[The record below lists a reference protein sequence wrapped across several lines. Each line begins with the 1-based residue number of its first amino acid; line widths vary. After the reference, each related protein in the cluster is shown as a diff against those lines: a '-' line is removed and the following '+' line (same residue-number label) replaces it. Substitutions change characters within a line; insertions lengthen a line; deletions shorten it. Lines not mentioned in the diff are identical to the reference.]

1 MTGLELRDL
10 RLAYDGGANNAT
22 VLGPFNWT
30 LAPGQRAGLAGES
43 GSGKTTLLELAAGLR
58 IPGLRTISGSLSWNG
73 DPATIAYIPQESSNS
88 LSPFL
93 TALDHVRGVCRDR
106 NRSIEILNEL
116 GLHAKK
122 HGSHACRLS
131 GGERQRVL
139 VAMAL
144 AANPGFILADEPTA
158 NLDPAN
164 TALVCNA
171 LSHTSAAL
179 LVASHR
185 EEVFERLGCTVVHR
199 LTPRPE
205 LPPRPTL
212 EPPTTETVLDIRG
225 LRHENARRDFW
236 LRPRPTGFALHDI
249 ALTIHA
255 KELVTL
261 SGPSGS
267 GKSTLARCLIHN
279 NPNAQLVEQEPSN
292 TLNPNQRLAAALGE
306 ANRQIDAARAL
317 ITVGLPAA
325 WTSRKASELSEGQ
338 RARVAI
344 ARALAACPAN
354 GLLILDESLS
364 GLDEA
369 TERAVLDA
377 IQTAQ
382 HERNLGCLVIAH
394 DPRFPAHRALRMQEG
409 RLFAA

>member
-10 RLAYDGGANNAT
+10 RLAYGGGANHAT
-22 VLGPFNWT
+22 VLGPFDWT
-30 LAPGQRAGLAGES
+30 LAHGQRAGLAGES

-58 IPGLRTISGSLSWNG
+58 IPGIRTVTGSLTWTG
-73 DPATIAYIPQESSNS
+73 DPSIAYIPQESSNS

-93 TALDHVRGVCRDR
+93 TALDHVRGVCRDYA
-106 NRSIEILNEL
+106 RSIEILEEL
-116 GLHAKK
+116 GLDENK
-122 HGSHACRLS
+122 HNAYPCQLS

-171 LSHTSAAL
+171 LSNTNAAL
-179 LVASHR
+179 LVVSHR
-185 EEVFERLGCTVVHR
+185 EELFERLGCNGIHR
-199 LTPRPE
+199 LTPRPN
-205 LPPRPTL
+205 LAHATTL
-212 EPPTTETVLDIRG
+212 ETSTTEPILDIRG
-225 LRHENARRDFW
+225 LRHAHVRRDFW
-236 LRPRPTGFALHDI
+236 LRTRPTGFALHDI
-249 ALTIHA
+249 SLTIHA

-267 GKSTLARCLIHN
+267 GKSTLARCIIQTH
-279 NPNAQLVEQEPSN
+279 PTAQLVEQEPSN
-292 TLNPNQRLAAALGE
+292 TLNPNQRLAAALHE
-306 ANRQIDAARAL
+306 ANPQTDAARAL
-317 ITVGLPAA
+317 TEVGLPAA
-325 WTSRKASELSEGQ
+325 WISRKASELSEGQ

-344 ARALAACPAN
+344 ARALAACPEN

-377 IQTAQ
+377 IRLAQ

-409 RLFAA
+409 RLSPS

>member
-1 MTGLELRDL
+1 MTGLELREL
-10 RLAYDGGANNAT
+10 RLAYCDGANNAT
-22 VLGPFNWT
+22 VLGPFDWT
-30 LAPGQRAGLAGES
+30 LGPGQRMGLAGES

-58 IPGLRTISGSLSWNG
+58 IPGIRTVAGSLTWADN
-73 DPATIAYIPQESSNS
+73 PAIAYIPQESTNS

-93 TALDHVRGVCRDR
+93 TALDHVRGVCRDHQR
-106 NRSIEILNEL
+106 GARILNEL
-116 GLHAKK
+116 GLTGKK
-122 HGSHACRLS
+122 HHTYACQLS

-144 AANPGFILADEPTA
+144 AVNPDFILADEPTA
-158 NLDPAN
+158 NLDPTNA
-164 TALVCNA
+164 TIVCDA
-171 LSHTSAAL
+171 LSNTTNAAL

-185 EEVFERLGCTVVHR
+185 EEVFERLGCTTIHR
-199 LTPRPE
+199 LTPQPE
-205 LPPRPTL
+205 LPPRTAL
-212 EPPTTETVLDIRG
+212 EKPTTEPVLNLRG
-225 LRHENARRDFW
+225 LRHAHARRDFW
-236 LRPRPTGFALHDI
+236 LRSRPTGFALHDI

-267 GKSTLARCLIHN
+267 GKSTLAHCIIRTH
-279 NPNAQLVEQEPSN
+279 PNAQLVEQEPSN
-292 TLNPNQRLAAALGE
+292 TLNPNQRLAAALHE
-306 ANRQIDAARAL
+306 ANPQTDAARAL
-317 ITVGLPAA
+317 TEVGLPAA
-325 WTSRKASELSEGQ
+325 WISRTASELSEGQ

-364 GLDEA
+364 GLDES

-409 RLFAA
+409 RLLAA